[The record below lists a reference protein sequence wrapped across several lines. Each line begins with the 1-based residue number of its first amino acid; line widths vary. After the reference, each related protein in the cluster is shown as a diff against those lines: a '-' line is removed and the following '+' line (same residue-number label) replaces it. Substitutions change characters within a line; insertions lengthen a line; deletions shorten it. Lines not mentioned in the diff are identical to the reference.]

1 MKYCIKGA
9 SRRGCKREGAAE
21 GGNRMQGE
29 VWRRCT
35 TTNQMEINTYMKF
48 NASQDSRCLLP
59 GSLRVVL
66 MPLSAPPPLQLHHAG
81 PNMAEAAA
89 APAAAAL
96 AVVKN
101 VAK

>member
-1 MKYCIKGA
+1 MQ
-9 SRRGCKREGAAE
+9 REVRG
-21 GGNRMQGE
+21 
-29 VWRRCT
+29 RCT

-48 NASQDSRCLLP
+48 NASQDSRCLLLLP

-66 MPLSAPPPLQLHHAG
+66 MHHLPPGDPPPLQLHHAG

-89 APAAAAL
+89 AAAAAL
-96 AVVKN
+96 AVVTAVKN

>member
-1 MKYCIKGA
+1 
-9 SRRGCKREGAAE
+9 
-21 GGNRMQGE
+21 MQRE

-66 MPLSAPPPLQLHHAG
+66 MPHHPLSAPPPLQLHHAE
-81 PNMAEAAA
+81 PNMAEAAT
-89 APAAAAL
+89 AAAL
-96 AVVKN
+96 AVVTAVKN